1 MGIRSW
7 RNNEKRASFL
17 IRTAREIRNYK
28 VRMKLL
34 SIVLAMLVAMMA
46 GIYVVSALYK
56 DTGSFTVSLN
66 KYDMT
71 EYGISLSETKDMEYK
86 TSHLNAQIAEH
97 MTNIAGAD
105 IPNTVG
111 QIDGE
116 HNGDTYI
123 AYTFYVENAGTTAF
137 NYEYDV
143 IIKKASNGIDEAI
156 RMRLY
161 VNDVPT
167 TYAKT
172 ASDGSGNEPGTE
184 AFYTNS
190 IMAHGRFDSFEPGQ
204 KTKYTILLWIEGP
217 DPDCND
223 WVVGGEMKVDME
235 IGVAH

>member
-17 IRTAREIRNYK
+17 QRTAKEVRDYR
-28 VRMKLL
+28 VRMKI
-34 SIVLAMLVAMMA
+34 SAIVVAMLVTMTFTLYLVAT
-46 GIYVVSALYK
+46 LYK
-56 DTGSFTVSLN
+56 QTGSFTVSLN
-66 KYDMT
+66 KYEMT
-71 EYGISLSETKDMEYK
+71 EYGISLSETRDMEYK
-86 TSHLNAQIAEH
+86 TSHLNAQIAEK
-97 MTNIAGAD
+97 MTNIVGDD
-105 IPNTVG
+105 IPATVG
-111 QIDGE
+111 QVDGE
-116 HNGDTYI
+116 HNGANYI
-123 AYTFYVENAGTTAF
+123 AYTFYVQNAGTSAF

-204 KTKYTILLWIEGP
+204 KTKFTILIWIEGP